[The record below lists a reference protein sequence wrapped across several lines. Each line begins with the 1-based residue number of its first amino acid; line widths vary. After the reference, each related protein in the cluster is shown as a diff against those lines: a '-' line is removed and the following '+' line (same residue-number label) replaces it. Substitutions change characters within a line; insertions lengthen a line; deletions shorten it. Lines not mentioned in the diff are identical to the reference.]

1 VAVPQIDADRPR
13 TIVVVGG
20 GVFGLTAALAL
31 RQRGWRVLLIDPAP
45 VPRALAASTD
55 ISKVVRPDYGPDEVY
70 VDMAETAIAGWR
82 EWNARWAPLLYHQ
95 DGFLL
100 LSGESMRPGGFE
112 HESYSLLLRRK
123 HPVERLDPR
132 TRVERFPAWSPDRY
146 PDGYF
151 NPGAGWAESG
161 KVLERLTAD
170 AQSAGITLLE
180 GVPCARLMENGSR
193 TVGVALADGRE
204 LDADVVLVAA
214 GAWTPALLPDLG
226 RVMWATGQPVVH
238 FKVPHAADWS
248 APRFPVWA
256 ADIAR
261 TGWYGFPALADG
273 TLKIGHHGPGRRV
286 DPDEPRSVTASE
298 LDRFRTFLAD
308 SLPALAGAPV
318 IGSRLCLYCDT
329 FDGHFWIDHDPA
341 RAGLV
346 VAAGDSG
353 HAFKFAPIL
362 GALIADVVERRDNPW
377 ASTFR
382 WRDRLR
388 DSKEAARAI
397 EDHRRA

>member
-1 VAVPQIDADRPR
+1 MWLSHRSMPIGRADCRCRRRRVRAHGGVGASPTRLACAADRSGSSAARARGLHRHQQSRSSGLRPR
-13 TIVVVGG
+13 R
-20 GVFGLTAALAL
+20 AL
-31 RQRGWRVLLIDPAP
+31 RRHGGDGHCRLAGVE
-45 VPRALAASTD
+45 RALDAS
-55 ISKVVRPDYGPDEVY
+55 
-70 VDMAETAIAGWR
+70 
-82 EWNARWAPLLYHQ
+82 LYHQ

-112 HESYSLLLRRK
+112 HESYSLLLRRM

-132 TRVERFPAWSPDRY
+132 TRGERFPAWSPDRY

-170 AQSAGITLLE
+170 AQSAGVTLLE
-180 GVPCARLMENGSR
+180 GVRCARLMENGSR

-238 FKVPHAADWS
+238 FKVAHAADWS

-273 TLKIGHHGPGRRV
+273 TLKIGHHGP
-286 DPDEPRSVTASE
+286 
-298 LDRFRTFLAD
+298 AD
-308 SLPALAGAPV
+308 GWIPTSRGA
-318 IGSRLCLYCDT
+318 
-329 FDGHFWIDHDPA
+329 
-341 RAGLV
+341 
-346 VAAGDSG
+346 
-353 HAFKFAPIL
+353 
-362 GALIADVVERRDNPW
+362 
-377 ASTFR
+377 
-382 WRDRLR
+382 
-388 DSKEAARAI
+388 
-397 EDHRRA
+397 